1 MSEETQNIKDRIFYY
16 SPTLL
21 PRLLS
26 IDWRLV
32 FGIPIPHIDV
42 NVNAPSDD
50 DSGTGTISA
59 STEIETKDD
68 SPKNGQNFPPGPSPA
83 T

>member
-1 MSEETQNIKDRIFYY
+1 MRILYY
-16 SPTLL
+16 SPTLSL
-21 PRLLS
+21 RLLS

-32 FGIPIPHIDV
+32 FGIPIPPIDF

-59 STEIETKDD
+59 STEIETNDD
-68 SPKNGQNFPPGPSPA
+68 SPKNGQNPPLGPSPA